1 MEKEQ
6 SGNSQQDSSKIL
18 SETQGKD
25 FAENKKF
32 VQHNDETVKFTLNGE
47 EFIINII
54 KLLKEPTVQDL
65 GYSMSSYYFEQL
77 KDMPMHY
84 AYYSSL
90 LCKATEIVEK
100 LKCNYNQWLICNKQ
114 SVDSKRYLTDKAK
127 EDAAIAMDMA
137 GYNKQQKEIID
148 AIYTQS
154 ILRGIVHALEI
165 KQTIILAL
173 QKAAI

>member
-18 SETQGKD
+18 SEAQRKD
-25 FAENKKF
+25 FAENEKF
-32 VQHNDETVKFTLNGE
+32 MQHNDETIKFTLNGE
-47 EFIINII
+47 EFIINIV
-54 KLLKEPTVQDL
+54 KLLKEPTVQDV

-90 LCKATEIVEK
+90 LCKATEILEK
-100 LKCNYNQWLICNKQ
+100 LKCNYNQWLVGNKQ
-114 SVDSKRYLTDKAK
+114 NVDSKRFLTDKAK

-137 GYNKQQKEIID
+137 GYNRLQKDIID
-148 AIYTQS
+148 ATYTQG

-173 QKAAI
+173 QKQTN